1 MTKVY
6 TRLCHKLFVGPEML
20 MIDLTSMV
28 WNSSQTGNS
37 KQTNIENYLEFVLI
51 EIVKCHKF

>member
-1 MTKVY
+1 
-6 TRLCHKLFVGPEML
+6 ML

-37 KQTNIENYLEFVLI
+37 KQTNIENYLEFLLI